1 MADAETEEWAKKSKE
16 IEAERMKAIR
26 DLDENKADRVNLA
39 YLDPKATRVKG
50 WSNDPNVILASAERM
65 GNRAIALAVAGVM
78 LSIIGFAGSMVA
90 SSFKLGTAGG
100 LISGLPSAIGGVC
113 MGTGVL
119 MGLIAVGSELYN
131 KRRFG
136 RKLTTTF
143 WSGISAIAVIVVYFL
158 AQMLIFR
165 FI

>member
-1 MADAETEEWAKKSKE
+1 MADTETEEWAKKSKR

-26 DLDENKADRVNLA
+26 DLDENKADRANLGF
-39 YLDPKATRVKG
+39 LDANPTKVKG

-65 GNRAIALAVAGVM
+65 GNRSIALAVVGVM
-78 LSIIGFAGSMVA
+78 FSIIGFAGSIV
-90 SSFKLGTAGG
+90 SSTFKLGTAGG
-100 LISGLPSAIGGVC
+100 MISGIPSAIGGVC

-119 MGLIAVGSELYN
+119 MGLIAIGSELYN

-136 RKLTTTF
+136 RKLTSTF
-143 WSGISAIAVIVVYFL
+143 WSGVSAIAVIVVYFL

>member
-1 MADAETEEWAKKSKE
+1 M
-16 IEAERMKAIR
+16 
-26 DLDENKADRVNLA
+26 DENKADRANLGF
-39 YLDPKATRVKG
+39 LDANPTKVKG

-65 GNRAIALAVAGVM
+65 GNRAIALAVVGVVF
-78 LSIIGFAGSMVA
+78 SIIGFAGSMVA
-90 SSFKLGTAGG
+90 SSFKLGAAGAM
-100 LISGLPSAIGGVC
+100 IASLPSVVGGVC

-131 KRRFG
+131 KRKFG
-136 RKLTTTF
+136 RKPTATF
-143 WSGISAIAVIVVYFL
+143 WSGLSALAVIIVYSL